1 VLAERTGVDVVV
13 VAVLVAVAVAVAT
26 VAEDE
31 ELEEEEDTRARL
43 FERVLGL
50 DEEDEGAAEEASARF
65 RLRVSIQKPTH
76 PAIRQLAHQGA
87 SITLLSTR

>member
-31 ELEEEEDTRARL
+31 ELEEDTRARL

>member
-31 ELEEEEDTRARL
+31 ELEEEDTRARL

-76 PAIRQLAHQGA
+76 PAIRQLAHKGA
-87 SITLLSTR
+87 SITLLSTQ

>member
-1 VLAERTGVDVVV
+1 VDVVV

-31 ELEEEEDTRARL
+31 ELEEEDTRARL

>member
-31 ELEEEEDTRARL
+31 ELEEEDTRARL

>member
-13 VAVLVAVAVAVAT
+13 VAVLVAVAVVT

-31 ELEEEEDTRARL
+31 ELEEDTRARL

>member
-13 VAVLVAVAVAVAT
+13 VAVLVAVAVAT

-31 ELEEEEDTRARL
+31 ELEEDTRARL